1 MRVFAADLSVK
12 VFLCKIAISSLLLL
26 ILYVPTL
33 AAQKQAW
40 ESEWE
45 RTVAAAKK
53 EGAVSLWGDMEITHP
68 DIVGAF
74 SKEFPFIRPITVTG
88 RVGDLTIRILS
99 ERRAGKYL
107 ADLYSG
113 VMGGAAFYE
122 FYRTGITDPIRS
134 TFILPEVSD
143 ESKWLG
149 GKHHYVDPENQ
160 HIILYEGNVAGTSIF
175 YNTTSVKPTDFSS
188 YWDLLD
194 PKWNGKILMFER
206 TGSGFPSLTPIY
218 YNPRLGPDF
227 IKRLLSEMNVTVSRD
242 RRQSTDWLGS
252 GKFALCIGCG
262 DIERAAKEW
271 LPVSEL
277 DRRHLKEAGNNI
289 GLNGN
294 SGLALIN
301 KAAHPNAAK
310 VFTNWFLS
318 RRGQTLWQEVM
329 NEKVGEPSNSMRIDI
344 PKDKVL
350 PSARRDEGAKYTVT
364 GFLDPEPPT
373 RLIDE
378 LLGRKRAR

>member
-1 MRVFAADLSVK
+1 MTKFDCVAKIIAA
-12 VFLCKIAISSLLLL
+12 LLLVSL
-26 ILYVPTL
+26 CAPL
-33 AAQKQAW
+33 APEPAMAAEKAGWQA
-40 ESEWE
+40 EWE
-45 RTVAAAKK
+45 RVIAGARK

-68 DIVGAF
+68 DIVAAF
-74 SKEFPFIRPITVTG
+74 AKEYPFIKPITVTG
-88 RVGDLTIRILS
+88 RVGDLTLRILS

-122 FYRTGITDPIRS
+122 FYRTGITDPIKS
-134 TFILPEVSD
+134 AFIFPEIID
-143 ESKWLG
+143 GSKWLG
-149 GKHHYVDPENQ
+149 GKHHYVDPDNQ
-160 HIILYEGNVAGTSIF
+160 HIILYEGNVAGTSIY
-175 YNTTSVKPTDFSS
+175 YNTESVKPAEFSS
-188 YWDLLD
+188 YWDLID
-194 PKWNGKILMFER
+194 PKWKGKIAMFER
-206 TGSGFPSLTPIY
+206 TGSGFPSMTPIY
-218 YNPRLGPDF
+218 YNPRLGPEF

-242 RRQSTDWLGS
+242 RRQSTDWLGT

-262 DIERAAKEW
+262 DIEKAAKEG

-301 KAAHPNAAK
+301 RAAHPNAAK

-318 RRGQTLWQEVM
+318 RRGQMVWQEVM
-329 NEKVGEPSNSMRIDI
+329 NAKVGEPSNSMRTDI
-344 PKDKVL
+344 PKDNLL
-350 PSARRDEGAKYTVT
+350 PQARREDGAKYNIT
-364 GFLDPEPPT
+364 GFQDPEPPS

-378 LLGRKRAR
+378 LLGRKKAK